1 MTATA
6 EINTRIRELAAAQ
19 HGLVTRRQLRDVD
32 VAHDAVRA
40 RIRRG
45 ELWALS
51 SRVLCVAGTPS
62 TRAAALMAAVL
73 DAGPGAAI
81 SHTSAATSWGLP
93 GVASVRPEVT
103 ANRRRSTH
111 RDAHLATLHQPRRL
125 VGRHVVELD
134 GVPIT
139 TPSRTLVDLASLPT
153 VHPKRL
159 ERLLDTAWSRGLVCH
174 ASMRQVIDDVCR
186 RGRAGSTLLRRLLA
200 ERPDDYAPTG
210 SGAEARFQ
218 EIARSAG
225 LRGFERQVDVGDDTG
240 WVGRVDFVD
249 RARRLVVEV
258 GCGLFHGSLTDRR
271 ADRVRFERLRG
282 AGFRVETF
290 HADDLFHRR
299 DDVERRL
306 RTLAAAPPR
315 QLAG

>member
-1 MTATA
+1 M
-6 EINTRIRELAAAQ
+6 
-19 HGLVTRRQLRDVD
+19 
-32 VAHDAVRA
+32 
-40 RIRRG
+40 
-45 ELWALS
+45 S
-51 SRVLCVAGTPS
+51 
-62 TRAAALMAAVL
+62 
-73 DAGPGAAI
+73 
-81 SHTSAATSWGLP
+81 
-93 GVASVRPEVT
+93 
-103 ANRRRSTH
+103 
-111 RDAHLATLHQPRRL
+111 
-125 VGRHVVELD
+125 
-134 GVPIT
+134 
-139 TPSRTLVDLASLPT
+139 
-153 VHPKRL
+153 
-159 ERLLDTAWSRGLVCH
+159 H

-249 RARRLVVEV
+249 RAQRLVVEV